1 MPTPTIADAIG
12 KDRDYRVNPF
22 IVIWEVTRACALKCL
37 HCRAEAQYKADPR
50 QLTFQE
56 GKRLIDDIASMDHPL
71 FVFTGGDPLMR
82 PDLFDLAR
90 YAIEEKGLPVSMTPS
105 ATPRVTLEA
114 VRKAKEVGLSRW
126 AFSLDGSC
134 AEIHDHF
141 RGTRGSY
148 DLTMRGIGYL
158 QQLGIPI
165 QVNTTV
171 SRYNLHDLEAIAA
184 KVKDMG
190 AVLWS
195 VFFLVPTGRG
205 MEKDM
210 ISPEEHEWVMK
221 WLCEVQRKM
230 PYGVKA
236 TEAPHYRRVFVQEQ
250 RRLNA
255 EGGRPSAGGA
265 SGHADQSGSGSEA
278 IGAFGSG
285 NGSGEGADG
294 RSDWIRIGSDSEVEE
309 DGGKDAV
316 VSGIEGKGAGSVG
329 FKRADLLGRARKGVG
344 DGDGFVFI
352 SHVGDVYPSGFLPVV
367 CGNVRQQR
375 LPDIYR
381 NAPVMRELRDKSLLK
396 GKCGVCE
403 FKELC
408 GGSRARAYATTGD
421 YLESDPYCA
430 YVPKAW
436 AAQA

>member
-1 MPTPTIADAIG
+1 MMPFTR
-12 KDRDYRVNPF
+12 DRDYKENPF

-37 HCRAEAQYKADPR
+37 HCRAEAQYKSDPH
-50 QLTFQE
+50 QLTFEE

-82 PDLFDLAR
+82 SDLFELAQ
-90 YAIEEKGLPVSMTPS
+90 YAIEEKKLSVAMTPS
-105 ATPRVTLEA
+105 ATPKVTIDA
-114 VRKAKEVGLSRW
+114 VRRAKKVGLSRW

-141 RGTRGSY
+141 RGTKGSF
-148 DLTMRGIGYL
+148 DLTMRGIEYL
-158 QQLGIPI
+158 KEMQIPV

-171 SRYNLHDLEAIAA
+171 SNYNLHDLEAIAD

-210 ISPEEHEWVMK
+210 ITPKQHEDVMK
-221 WLCEVQRKM
+221 WLCRVQLSM

-236 TEAPHYRRVFVQEQ
+236 TEAPHYRRVFLQEK
-250 RRLNA
+250 RRLGHNQ
-255 EGGRPSAGGA
+255 AGTG
-265 SGHADQSGSGSEA
+265 
-278 IGAFGSG
+278 
-285 NGSGEGADG
+285 
-294 RSDWIRIGSDSEVEE
+294 V
-309 DGGKDAV
+309 
-316 VSGIEGKGAGSVG
+316 
-329 FKRADLLGRARKGVG
+329 KRADFLGRAHKGVN

-367 CGNVRQQR
+367 CGNVKDQQ
-375 LPDIYR
+375 LTDIYR
-381 NAPVMRELRDKSLLK
+381 NSPIMKQLRDKSLLK

-408 GGSRARAYATTGD
+408 GGSRARAYAITGD

-430 YVPKAW
+430 YIPKGW
-436 AAQA
+436 VMYE

>member
-1 MPTPTIADAIG
+1 MTTPAIADVIG
-12 KDRDYRVNPF
+12 KERDYRENPF

-56 GKRLIDDIASMDHPL
+56 GKRLIDDIAAMDRPL

-90 YAIEEKGLPVSMTPS
+90 YAIEERGLPVSMTPS
-105 ATPRVTLEA
+105 ATPRVTREA
-114 VRKAKEVGLSRW
+114 VTKAKEVGLSRW

-141 RGTRGSY
+141 RGTKGSY

-158 QQLGIPI
+158 QELGIPI

-171 SRYNLHDLEAIAA
+171 SRYNLHDLEAIAD

-210 ISPEEHEWVMK
+210 ISPEEHESVMQ
-221 WLCEVQRKM
+221 WLCQVQRTM

-236 TEAPHYRRVFVQEQ
+236 TEAPHYRRVFVQEK
-250 RRLNA
+250 RRM
-255 EGGRPSAGGA
+255 
-265 SGHADQSGSGSEA
+265 SGDGSSGSSGSGERASDA
-278 IGAFGSG
+278 IREG
-285 NGSGEGADG
+285 NGAGADG
-294 RSDWIRIGSDSEVEE
+294 RSEGGEN
-309 DGGKDAV
+309 GGKGTVKD
-316 VSGIEGKGAGSVG
+316 GNGDIGAASVG
-329 FKRADLLGRARKGVG
+329 FKRVDLLGRAHKGVG

-381 NAPVMRELRDKSLLK
+381 NSPIMQQLRDKSLLK

-436 AAQA
+436 AAKA

>member
-1 MPTPTIADAIG
+1 MSLLI
-12 KDRDYRVNPF
+12 KERDYNENPF

-37 HCRAEAQYKADPR
+37 HCRAEAQYNADPL
-50 QLTFQE
+50 QLTFEE
-56 GKRLIDDIASMDHPL
+56 GKKLIDDIAEMDNPL

-82 PDLFDLAR
+82 PDLFELAR
-90 YAIEEKGLPVSMTPS
+90 YSIEQKKLPVSMTPS
-105 ATPRVTLEA
+105 ATPKVTRDA
-114 VRKAKEVGLSRW
+114 IQKAKEVGLSRW

-141 RGTRGSY
+141 RGTKGSY
-148 DLTMRGIGYL
+148 DLTMRGIEYL
-158 QQLGIPI
+158 KEMQIPI

-171 SRYNLHDLEAIAA
+171 SRYNLHDLEATAE

-195 VFFLVPTGRG
+195 LFFLVPTGRG

-210 ISPEEHEWVMK
+210 ITPDQHEEVMK
-221 WLCEVQRKM
+221 WLCHVQQTM

-236 TEAPHYRRVFVQEQ
+236 TEAPHYRRVFMQEK
-250 RRLNA
+250 RRLGDNQA
-255 EGGRPSAGGA
+255 VAGM
-265 SGHADQSGSGSEA
+265 
-278 IGAFGSG
+278 
-285 NGSGEGADG
+285 
-294 RSDWIRIGSDSEVEE
+294 
-309 DGGKDAV
+309 
-316 VSGIEGKGAGSVG
+316 
-329 FKRADLLGRARKGVG
+329 KRADLLGRAYKGVN

-352 SHVGDVYPSGFLPVV
+352 SHTGDVYPSGFLPVV
-367 CGNVRQQR
+367 CGNVREQK
-375 LPDIYR
+375 LTDIYR
-381 NAPVMRELRDKSLLK
+381 NSPIMKQLRDKSLLK

-408 GGSRARAYATTGD
+408 GGSRARAYAITGD

-436 AAQA
+436 NNHA

>member
-1 MPTPTIADAIG
+1 MTTPAIADVIN
-12 KDRDYRVNPF
+12 KERDYRENPF

-56 GKRLIDDIASMDHPL
+56 GKRLIDDIAAMDRPL

-90 YAIEEKGLPVSMTPS
+90 YAIEERGLPVSMTPS
-105 ATPRVTLEA
+105 ATPRVTREA
-114 VRKAKEVGLSRW
+114 VSKAKEVGLSRW

-141 RGTRGSY
+141 RGTKGSY

-158 QQLGIPI
+158 QELGIPI

-171 SRYNLHDLEAIAA
+171 SRYNLHDLKAIAD

-210 ISPEEHEWVMK
+210 ISPEEHESVMK
-221 WLCEVQRKM
+221 WLCQVQQSM

-236 TEAPHYRRVFVQEQ
+236 TEAPHYRRVFVQEK
-250 RRLNA
+250 RRMS
-255 EGGRPSAGGA
+255 GAG
-265 SGHADQSGSGSEA
+265 D
-278 IGAFGSG
+278 SG
-285 NGSGEGADG
+285 NGERVSGMIGIGSGEKVGGGDAAG
-294 RSDWIRIGSDSEVEE
+294 E
-309 DGGKDAV
+309 DGGKGTVKSSNGD
-316 VSGIEGKGAGSVG
+316 IGAASAG
-329 FKRADLLGRARKGVG
+329 FKRADLLGRAHKGVG

-381 NAPVMRELRDKSLLK
+381 NSPIMQQLRDKSLLK

-436 AAQA
+436 AAKA